1 MAYLSKHLFPVLS
14 QAINSFMIDAMRSKH
29 FSDFARVHQFGS
41 GQSNNQEAE
50 AKDRSKQTSFK
61 QYAFRSAENHST
73 PIQAPAASPL
83 QT

>member
-1 MAYLSKHLFPVLS
+1 
-14 QAINSFMIDAMRSKH
+14 MIDAMRSKH

-61 QYAFRSAENHST
+61 QYAFRSAENHTT
-73 PIQAPAASPL
+73 PI
-83 QT
+83 